1 MGGFGPAAG
10 ERSGSIWRN
19 RDFRLV
25 WLGQTLS
32 DLGSG
37 VSTLAYP
44 LLALALTRSTVQAGA
59 VSALSTIPYL
69 LLGLPAGALADRWD
83 RRRLMIVCDAGSAV
97 VLISIPV
104 ALALGHLTVEQL
116 YATALLNGVLR
127 VFFGAGESACLP
139 NAVPSGR
146 LAAAVA
152 AQQATSA
159 AGGVVS
165 PSLGGALF
173 EVLRGLP
180 FGADAVS
187 YLVSVV
193 ALSLVRTRFDEGGG
207 PVRRGRLRDEIREG
221 LAWLW
226 SHPTIRVIAVTA
238 AGLQLALSGVRL
250 TVIVAAQ
257 QAHASPASIGLI
269 FSAAGVGSVVGSALA
284 SRLSAWLGTGR
295 TVLAV
300 AWAQPLLWLLLTL
313 AHGPVTIAPRP
324 PPLLDLASGL
334 RRHLVQLP
342 AGGDARSP
350 ARSCR
355 HRLHSDR
362 LEHGHAGASR
372 GRPAARRPLSAVDLA
387 RPRRVGARRGRARDL
402 ARGAAGGRRLIAAL
416 RRGRR
421 GGRRGG
427 RSRSRRRRGR
437 TGPPSAS
444 S

>member
-25 WLGQTLS
+25 WLSQTLS

-139 NAVPSGR
+139 NVVPSGR
-146 LAAAVA
+146 LAVAVA

-269 FSAAGVGSVVGSALA
+269 FSAAGVGGVVGSALA

-300 AWAQPLLWLLLTL
+300 AWAQPLLWLLLAL
-313 AHGPVTIAPRP
+313 AHGPVTIAPV
-324 PPLLDLASGL
+324 LLLFSISLPVFGVTSSSYRLAATPD
-334 RRHLVQLP
+334 HL
-342 AGGDARSP
+342 
-350 ARSCR
+350 
-355 HRLHSDR
+355 
-362 LEHGHAGASR
+362 R
-372 GRPAARRPLSAVDLA
+372 GRVGTAFTLIALSTATLGPAAAGLLLGVLSPRSTSLVLAGWVLAVVALA
-387 RPRRVGARRGRARDL
+387 TW
-402 ARGAAGGRRLIAAL
+402 
-416 RRGRR
+416 R
-421 GGRRGG
+421 GGLL
-427 RSRSRRRRGR
+427 
-437 TGPPSAS
+437 AADA
-444 S
+444 